1 MFFHNKKIQAGKR
14 DIYRLANLACYGK
27 SNVMMVDR
35 TRLLATGSVIEGKWI
50 LMESIAKGG
59 MGEVYR
65 AHQLNL
71 KRDVAIKLISE
82 KQLMDMEEYPHE
94 LENAFGRFQREVH
107 VMAQVHHPNVLQIFD
122 YGVVMV
128 NDENDTMPAEYIV
141 MEYIPG
147 NTLRFTMSEEGFG
160 DAANLLIDWL
170 HRYFLPVL
178 EGLQAVH
185 AHGIVHRDIKPENI
199 LIDGDIPK
207 IADFG
212 LARSLKMRA
221 VSDSWDVKGT
231 WCYMAPEQFADF
243 RKAGFEADIYALGKI
258 LFEAVAGKL
267 EDGHI
272 PFKSA
277 TLKSP
282 RTRLLKDL
290 GTIIEKATHE
300 DKKRRYQQ
308 IQNLQRDIERVL
320 KSTNMNEESGAAPSS
335 PRGRAKL
342 WRVVAV
348 VLICLAGLAV
358 DQWRGRSILPQE
370 PAAREASRTAPVQ
383 NRDPSLLL
391 HPSEPGQT
399 STDSGAMVKVD
410 PGGGMKPFF
419 ARSGLVTFQQYVRFL
434 NDKKGVRVVDGAA
447 QYKDQIWIY
456 LREDSFGKEQVAFRN
471 GRFYLPD
478 TQCAPRPVGRVTWL
492 GAQAYARHF
501 GCTLPS
507 YYQWT
512 ALRQHPEVKSLIK
525 TKGGRAGME
534 PEAAL
539 PKDTSP
545 ERVAVPF
552 VEVDKEW
559 LANPASPDSGDNPA
573 EMLSD
578 VIQWSSE
585 DNQEPPSSLYP
596 WEAFEDVGF
605 RIIKGSDAV
614 L

>member
-1 MFFHNKKIQAGKR
+1 M
-14 DIYRLANLACYGK
+14 ANLAHYRK
-27 SNVMMVDR
+27 SDVMMVGQA
-35 TRLLATGSVIEGKWI
+35 RLLATGSVIEGKWI

-82 KQLMDMEEYPHE
+82 KQLMDMEEYPNE

-122 YGVVMV
+122 YGVVIV
-128 NDENDTMPAEYIV
+128 NDKNDTMPAEYIV

-160 DAANLLIDWL
+160 DAANLMIDWL

-178 EGLQAVH
+178 EGMQAVH

-199 LIDGDIPK
+199 LIDGDTPK

-231 WCYMAPEQFADF
+231 WCYMAPEQFSDF
-243 RKAGFEADIYALGKI
+243 RKASFEADIYALGKI
-258 LFEAVAGKL
+258 LFEAVSGKL

-272 PFKSA
+272 PFKSESIEA
-277 TLKSP
+277 P

-290 GTIIEKATHE
+290 NTIIEKATHE
-300 DKKRRYQQ
+300 DKQRRYQQ
-308 IQNLQRDIERVL
+308 IQNFQRDIERVL
-320 KSTNMNEESGAAPSS
+320 NSADLDADPGAASS
-335 PRGRAKL
+335 LARMRVKL
-342 WRVVAV
+342 WCAVALVLFCMAGVAV
-348 VLICLAGLAV
+348 Y
-358 DQWRGRSILPQE
+358 QWRGRSILPQE
-370 PAAREASRTAPVQ
+370 PVTSDASRTPPVQ
-383 NRDPSLLL
+383 NQDRPLGLYPPASM
-391 HPSEPGQT
+391 QT
-399 STDSGAMVKVD
+399 PTDGGAIVKVD
-410 PGGGMKPFF
+410 PGGGMKPFY
-419 ARSGLVTFQQYVRFL
+419 ASSGLVTVQQYVRFL
-434 NDKKGVRVVDGAA
+434 NDMNGVRVADGAA

-456 LREDSFGKEQVAFRN
+456 LQDDSSGKDQIVFRR

-478 TQCAPRPVGRVTWL
+478 TQRAPRPVVRVTWL
-492 GAQAYARHF
+492 GAQAYARHS
-501 GCTLPS
+501 GCSLPS

-512 ALRQHPEVKSLIK
+512 ALRQHPEIKSLIK
-525 TKGGRAGME
+525 TKGIAAGSEPTAASPADASSERAG
-534 PEAAL
+534 
-539 PKDTSP
+539 S
-545 ERVAVPF
+545 PF

-559 LANPASPDSGDNPA
+559 LADPASPDSGDNPA
-573 EMLSD
+573 EILSD
-578 VIQWSSE
+578 VVQWSAG

-605 RIIKGSDAV
+605 RIVKD
-614 L
+614 LDT